1 MKTKIALI
9 SVLIFSSTGLWSQE
23 NSDSRIPLI
32 GSQAPSF
39 TAKTT
44 NGELT
49 FPGDYSS
56 KWKVLF
62 SHPKDFTPV
71 CSSEI
76 LELAQRQE
84 EFSKLDVKIVVLST
98 DTLYQHTS
106 WKLTLD
112 TLNYKGREPQVIK
125 FPLVDDN
132 TKYVSKLYGMLH
144 NPYSTT
150 KDVRG
155 VFIIDPKN
163 KIRAIFFYPSEVGR
177 NLVEI
182 ERTIVALQLS
192 DKEKVMTPANW
203 KPGEDVFLPYQT
215 KESKVDPN
223 VYYIAP
229 FMLAKKMK

>member
-1 MKTKIALI
+1 MKTKIALF
-9 SVLIFSSTGLWSQE
+9 SVLIFSATGLLSQE

-56 KWKVLF
+56 KWKILF

-76 LELAQRQE
+76 LELAQRQD
-84 EFSKLDVKIVVLST
+84 EFAKLDVKIVVLST
-98 DTLYQHTS
+98 DTLYQHTN

-112 TLNYKGREPQVIK
+112 TVNYKGRTPQFIK

-177 NLVEI
+177 NIDEI
-182 ERTIVALQLS
+182 ERTIVALQMS
-192 DKEKVMTPANW
+192 DKEHVMTPANW

-215 KESKVDPN
+215 RESKIDPD

-229 FMLAKKMK
+229 FMLAKRMK

>member
-1 MKTKIALI
+1 MKTKIALF
-9 SVLIFSSTGLWSQE
+9 SVLIFTTPSIWSQSS
-23 NSDSRIPLI
+23 SDSRIPLI
-32 GSQAPSF
+32 GSVAPSF
-39 TAKTT
+39 QARTT
-44 NGELT
+44 NGEIS

-56 KWKVLF
+56 SWKILF

-76 LELAQRQE
+76 LELAQRQD
-84 EFSKLDVKIVVLST
+84 EFSKLGVKIVVLST
-98 DTLYQHTS
+98 DTLYQHTD

-112 TLNYKGREPQVIK
+112 TLTYKGRTPVAIR

-150 KDVRG
+150 RDVRG

-177 NLVEI
+177 NLDEI
-182 ERTIVALQLS
+182 ERTVIALQLS
-192 DKEKVMTPANW
+192 DKEHVLTPANW
-203 KPGEDVFLPYQT
+203 KPGEDVFIPYQT
-215 KESKVDPN
+215 KESKSDPN
-223 VYYIAP
+223 VYYVAP
-229 FMLAKKMK
+229 FMIAKRML

>member
-1 MKTKIALI
+1 MKTKIALF
-9 SVLIFSSTGLWSQE
+9 SVFIFSATGLWSQD

-56 KWKVLF
+56 NWKILF

-84 EFSKLDVKIVVLST
+84 EFSKLGVKIVVLST
-98 DTLYQHTS
+98 DTLYQHKS
-106 WKLTLD
+106 WVSTLD
-112 TLNYKGREPQVIK
+112 TLRYKGRTPVAIK

-132 TKYVSKLYGMLH
+132 TKYISKLYGMLH
-144 NPYSTT
+144 NPVSTT

-177 NLVEI
+177 NFDEL
-182 ERTIVALQLS
+182 ERTIVALQMS
-192 DKEKVMTPANW
+192 DKEHVMTPANW

-229 FMLAKKMK
+229 FMLAKKMQ

>member
-1 MKTKIALI
+1 MHLF
-9 SVLIFSSTGLWSQE
+9 SVLIFSATGLWSQE

-56 KWKVLF
+56 KWKILF

-71 CSSEI
+71 CSSEF
-76 LELAQRQE
+76 LELAQRQD
-84 EFSKLDVKIVVLST
+84 EFAKLDVKIVVLST

-106 WKLTLD
+106 WVLTLD
-112 TLNYKGREPQVIK
+112 TLNYKGRAPQVIK

-177 NLVEI
+177 NLDEI
-182 ERTIVALQLS
+182 ERTIMALQMS
-192 DKEKVMTPANW
+192 DKEHVIDTRQLEA
-203 KPGEDVFLPYQT
+203 G
-215 KESKVDPN
+215 
-223 VYYIAP
+223 
-229 FMLAKKMK
+229 